1 MQVGLKE
8 RLIGAAVLVILAVI
22 IIPWV
27 LKGGSAPNGT
37 VTKPLTLPQATT
49 AAAPQP
55 AYRMDLNGPA
65 AATGSM
71 PAAAASQTSAAGT
84 TQAMA
89 VNPVVKPVSTQTPIQ
104 PAAQPSPSPVARAVT
119 TGQWVVQAGSYGN
132 ESNARSVE
140 RKLTKHGYH
149 AYISR
154 YQKSGRTYY
163 RVRVGPYQDKAAAER
178 IVTKVSHAYGGRAQ
192 VVPNS

>member
-1 MQVGLKE
+1 MQIGLKE
-8 RLIGAAVLVILAVI
+8 RLIGAVVLVILAVI

-27 LKGGSAPNGT
+27 LKGGSAPNST
-37 VTKPLTLPQATT
+37 VTKPLALPEATT
-49 AAAPQP
+49 AAAPP
-55 AYRMDLNGPA
+55 AAYRMDLNSPA

-71 PAAAASQTSAAGT
+71 PAAAATQAAAAGT
-84 TQAMA
+84 VPAMA
-89 VNPVVKPVSTQTPIQ
+89 ANPAVKPVNTQTATQ
-104 PAAQPSPSPVARAVT
+104 PAAQPPPSPASRAVT
-119 TGQWVVQAGSYGN
+119 TGGWVVQAGSYGN

-140 RKLTKHGYH
+140 RKLAKHGYH

-154 YQKSGRTYY
+154 YHKSGRSYY

-178 IVTKVSHAYGGRAQ
+178 IVTKVSRAYGGRAQ